1 MGSRRTAGL
10 ALIAA
15 LALHN
20 LEEGLAYALLRDR
33 VAAMLDAYGVTW
45 WRPEPAVFAL
55 ALTFLTLAVGALAA
69 WAATG
74 VSTSGKIFTL
84 RAVAVVL
91 LLNVPVP
98 HLTAAWASGGY
109 APGAIT
115 AVLVNLP
122 VSVWVLWTLRRSPQP
137 E

>member
-1 MGSRRTAGL
+1 MGRRRGAGL

-20 LEEGLAYALLRDR
+20 LEEGLAYALLRGQ
-33 VAAMLDAYGVTW
+33 VEAMLDAYGLVG

-55 ALTFLTLAVGALAA
+55 ALTFLTLAIGALAA

-74 VSTSGKIFTL
+74 VSTAAKILAL
-84 RAVAVVL
+84 RAVAVL
-91 LLNVPVP
+91 LLVNVLAP
-98 HLTAAWASGGY
+98 HLPAAWAFGGY
-109 APGAIT
+109 APGVVT

-122 VSVWVLWTLRRSPQP
+122 VSIWVLLWLRQP
-137 E
+137 AQPG

>member
-1 MGSRRTAGL
+1 MSSRRTAGL
-10 ALIAA
+10 AVIAA

-20 LEEGLAYALLRDR
+20 LEEGVAYALLRDQ
-33 VAAMLDAYGVTW
+33 VESILDAYGVTW

-55 ALTFLTLAVGALAA
+55 ALTFLTLGVGALAA

-74 VSTSGKIFTL
+74 VSTSSKIFAL

-98 HLTAAWASGGY
+98 HLTAAWAAGGY

-122 VSVWVLWTLRRSPQP
+122 VSLWVLWTLRRSPQP

>member
-1 MGSRRTAGL
+1 MPRFYLGADIRF
-10 ALIAA
+10 AA
-15 LALHN
+15 LAFGYTSVFA
-20 LEEGLAYALLRDR
+20 GLFMRFVMNGHSDIGFLL
-33 VAAMLDAYGVTW
+33 
-45 WRPEPAVFAL
+45 PAVFAL

-74 VSTSGKIFTL
+74 VSGSSKIFAL

-122 VSVWVLWTLRRSPQP
+122 VAIWVLWALRRPPQP